1 MSGLPRTVARRCGSI
16 HCRRTERHY
25 CPRGTGTDRCARVAA
40 FPVGLAPRQLAVL
53 IADYEKRPIRSSGGV
68 TLKLNFPP
76 AWRST
81 LGSDGHCVFL
91 NVDGVSSTTT
101 SFDFAQ
107 YALMGDYRAEK
118 EC

>member
-1 MSGLPRTVARRCGSI
+1 
-16 HCRRTERHY
+16 
-25 CPRGTGTDRCARVAA
+25 
-40 FPVGLAPRQLAVL
+40 
-53 IADYEKRPIRSSGGV
+53 
-68 TLKLNFPP
+68 LKLNFPP